1 MWTEGGLQRLCRCGA
16 CRRSGRWAKALEE
29 GIPGRH
35 HPCFPEPRDGQVG
48 SGSAPGP
55 PRPLPAVGMAAAGEG
70 LCTITGPRFFLG
82 NLVPAGPSR
91 LKHRAPCSLT
101 SEFLPRGF
109 CPEAPLLRLQACEGC
124 LWDARAGLEK
134 GHQGSRCFWKS
145 FGLCRVPVLRVHV
158 SSFCSQGGHSGLKG
172 RWEPVSVS

>member
-1 MWTEGGLQRLCRCGA
+1 MQMRRLSAEWALGQSFGGGDSWEASSLFSRTQRRAGRLRLSPGA
-16 CRRSGRWAKALEE
+16 PETPAGRRDGRGRGGTLHHHSPTFLPREP
-29 GIPGRH
+29 GPGR
-35 HPCFPEPRDGQVG
+35 
-48 SGSAPGP
+48 
-55 PRPLPAVGMAAAGEG
+55 
-70 LCTITGPRFFLG
+70 FL
-82 NLVPAGPSR
+82 AGPSR

-101 SEFLPRGF
+101 SEFLLRGF

-172 RWEPVSVS
+172 RWEPLSVS